1 MDPTKIARIICD
13 INKAQYHQAHC
24 TPFGSGS
31 LASLIGRRG
40 NTATAKTLISGLL
53 PHRVLDHLLPET
65 VRILHTLVT
74 PVPTFMQATTE
85 ITPDTFIST
94 YKNIREDTS
103 TSPSGRHIGHYK
115 VACQDPVLTLLHA
128 SMMAIPFRVGI
139 APHRWNRVIDIMLEK
154 EPGNARCHPLRIIAL
169 FESDFNQA
177 KRILI
182 GCKLIHHMHDW
193 EMTPPMQFGST
204 PGKQCLSAVLKK
216 VLTHDYVRLT
226 KTSAAFMEND
236 AVGAYNRLM
245 NNIILLMPSKLGLP
259 ASVNQCLGE
268 IWDQATHHIKTIY
281 GISSS
286 HYSST
291 HEQPLYG
298 PGQGSTCG
306 PPFYSLC
313 YWLIV
318 TSMDPSITTATFI
331 SICKSIRVESTGIS
345 FVDDTSL
352 CTMSTY
358 IPDPS
363 LSLIQNIQ
371 SERHLLL
378 SQLSSLSQHR
388 ERLLFSTGGAIN
400 LKKSHWYLMAWTWK
414 NGVPKL
420 ATIQE
425 SPGELKLT
433 TGYNAIPDEVPRIQ
447 VTASFRT
454 LGVFLVASGCQKK
467 QFQILCQHAEH
478 YRSQVL
484 PSTLTPDE
492 GFSSYMA
499 FL

>member
-1 MDPTKIARIICD
+1 
-13 INKAQYHQAHC
+13 
-24 TPFGSGS
+24 
-31 LASLIGRRG
+31 
-40 NTATAKTLISGLL
+40 
-53 PHRVLDHLLPET
+53 
-65 VRILHTLVT
+65 
-74 PVPTFMQATTE
+74 
-85 ITPDTFIST
+85 
-94 YKNIREDTS
+94 
-103 TSPSGRHIGHYK
+103 
-115 VACQDPVLTLLHA
+115 
-128 SMMAIPFRVGI
+128 
-139 APHRWNRVIDIMLEK
+139 
-154 EPGNARCHPLRIIAL
+154 
-169 FESDFNQA
+169 
-177 KRILI
+177 
-182 GCKLIHHMHDW
+182 MHDW

-236 AVGAYNRLM
+236 TVGAYNRLM

-331 SICKSIRVESTGIS
+331 SICKSIRVESTGMS

-352 CTMSTY
+352 CTTSTY

-454 LGVFLVASGCQKK
+454 LGVFLAASGCQKK
-467 QFQILCQHAEH
+467 QFQILCQYAEH
-478 YRSQVL
+478 YHSQVL